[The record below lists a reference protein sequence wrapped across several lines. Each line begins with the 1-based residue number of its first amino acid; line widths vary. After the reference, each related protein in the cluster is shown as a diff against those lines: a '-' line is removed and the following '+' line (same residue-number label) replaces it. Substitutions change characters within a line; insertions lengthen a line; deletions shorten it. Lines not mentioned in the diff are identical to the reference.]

1 VTVDQVRYTL
11 KNLHERKFFAR
22 ARVGQ
27 KTFKY
32 MLGVTDD
39 QLRTLLLQR
48 ETHRQRFKAER
59 TKKDAELMAAIKS
72 AERQSISV
80 GKDQNPLVSAP
91 TQSQHRNGMI
101 PDIVPDINS
110 CFLNNG
116 SCNNSTENSSTR
128 NTAPATRLH

>member
-1 VTVDQVRYTL
+1 ML
-11 KNLHERKFFAR
+11 K
-22 ARVGQ
+22 
-27 KTFKY
+27 
-32 MLGVTDD
+32 
-39 QLRTLLLQR
+39 
-48 ETHRQRFKAER
+48 
-59 TKKDAELMAAIKS
+59 LMAAIKS

-80 GKDQNPLVSAP
+80 GKDQNPLVSVT

-128 NTAPATRLH
+128 NTAPLSRESGGVDLLKKEKPKKLDRSQFTEQQLAFLDLYHQICLPTGLGFLPVTQRS